1 MTSKFYKKW
10 KTEKVANLSNDSHN
24 ELYEFRTLDP

>member
-10 KTEKVANLSNDSHN
+10 KTEKVAKFINNYHN
-24 ELYEFRTLDP
+24 ELDEFRTLDP